1 MTRTTAKSAEPEDQL
16 RSFIEK
22 FEPRHQAIIRG
33 ARKKLRKRFPTATE
47 LVYDNYN
54 FFVIGFGPN
63 DRPSD
68 CIVTIAAAAN
78 GRRFVF
84 CSRSKPARS
93 GQIVAGLRQ
102 TDTVCPPV
110 FSGHSGTTIGPETTF
125 NRGRAGEHSAP
136 SRRPRK
142 AHHTLS
148 LNETETPPQITED
161 LTNRLANCRL
171 PMIRMLSAQRRETS
185 PSSKWKLQ
193 TRSNALSR
201 GAARVI

>member
-1 MTRTTAKSAEPEDQL
+1 MTRATAKSAEPEDQL
-16 RSFIEK
+16 RNFIEK

-54 FFVIGFGPN
+54 FFVIGFSPN

-68 CIVTIAAAAN
+68 CIVTVAAAAN
-78 GRRFVF
+78 GVGLCFV
-84 CSRSKPARS
+84 RGARLLRS

-102 TDTVCPPV
+102 AETLCPPV
-110 FSGHSGTTIGPETTF
+110 FSGHFGTTIGPETTF

-136 SRRPRK
+136 SRWPRK

-148 LNETETPPQITED
+148 L
-161 LTNRLANCRL
+161 
-171 PMIRMLSAQRRETS
+171 S
-185 PSSKWKLQ
+185 
-193 TRSNALSR
+193 
-201 GAARVI
+201 